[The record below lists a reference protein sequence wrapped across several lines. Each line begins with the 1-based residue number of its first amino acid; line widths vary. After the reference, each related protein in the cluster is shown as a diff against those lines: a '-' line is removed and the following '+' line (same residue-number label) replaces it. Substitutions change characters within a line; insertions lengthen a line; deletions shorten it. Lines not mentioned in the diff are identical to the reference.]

1 MAAKAAT
8 EMTSNPTPAPSQVQ
22 RTRASTL
29 SDPATSEVSAAAVKS
44 PTATIATAA
53 GTTARGHPGLPGR
66 LARLSITGAVPPR
79 SASVV
84 PPRSASVARSHLRCG
99 QLPLL
104 SRYPNNCPRKHI
116 GWLRV
121 DHGGPLRSG
130 FGWKLSQRRPARR
143 WLLPTPSQAPN
154 RITCALQVSGSHL
167 ANRCPYSFT
176 AGWMSTAPRPGVQ
189 ASGDAVG
196 VVSGLIRPRSS
207 QRPHLHHQ

>member
-8 EMTSNPTPAPSQVQ
+8 EMTSNPTPAASQVQ

-79 SASVV
+79 SASV
-84 PPRSASVARSHLRCG
+84 ARSHVRCG

-130 FGWKLSQRRPARR
+130 FGWKLSQRQTGTTMAPAHPPARR
-143 WLLPTPSQAPN
+143 GNGSPALCKSADHTWPADV
-154 RITCALQVSGSHL
+154 RI
-167 ANRCPYSFT
+167 R
-176 AGWMSTAPRPGVQ
+176 
-189 ASGDAVG
+189 
-196 VVSGLIRPRSS
+196 S
-207 QRPHLHHQ
+207 QRGGCQPHRAREFRLPAMPWGWLAD

>member
-8 EMTSNPTPAPSQVQ
+8 EMTSNPTPAASQVQ

-29 SDPATSEVSAAAVKS
+29 SDPATSEVSAAAAVKS

-79 SASVV
+79 SASV
-84 PPRSASVARSHLRCG
+84 ARSHVRCG

-130 FGWKLSQRRPARR
+130 SGWKLSQRQTGTTMAPAHPQPGTETDHLRSA
-143 WLLPTPSQAPN
+143 SQ
-154 RITCALQVSGSHL
+154 RITLGQQMSVFVHSGVDVT
-167 ANRCPYSFT
+167 R
-176 AGWMSTAPRPGVQ
+176 TAPGS
-189 ASGDAVG
+189 SGFRRCRG
-196 VVSGLIRPRSS
+196 GG
-207 QRPHLHHQ
+207 